1 MRIFQQDWLIL
12 GTLSMDKGK
21 YGNLGCTFGWFGALR
36 GAPSTTDGL
45 LRVSGYRPG
54 RWKPKRSFRF
64 DFIAKWAH
72 TSHFEHGQRKML
84 SLAYLVGLGPLG
96 GPLVPQ
102 MADLG
107 CQDTDR
113 VGGNKKEVLD
123 FILMQNG
130 LTLATLSMDQG
141 KYGDLGCIS
150 G

>member
-1 MRIFQQDWLIL
+1 MTEDLDAIFQQDWLIL

-84 SLAYLVGLGPLG
+84 LSWGHFWLVWGTEKGPYCL
-96 GPLVPQ
+96 
-102 MADLG
+102 
-107 CQDTDR
+107 
-113 VGGNKKEVLD
+113 KW
-123 FILMQNG
+123 
-130 LTLATLSMDQG
+130 LT
-141 KYGDLGCIS
+141 
-150 G
+150 